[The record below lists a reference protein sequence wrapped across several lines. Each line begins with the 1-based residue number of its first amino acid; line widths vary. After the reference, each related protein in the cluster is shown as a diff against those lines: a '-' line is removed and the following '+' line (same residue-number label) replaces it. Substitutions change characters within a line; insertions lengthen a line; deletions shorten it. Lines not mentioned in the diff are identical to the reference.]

1 MGATAAQEKPT
12 DIYRLPDAKVLEEAG
27 QLQVLDKDG
36 NKVDLKSFYTNQPTG
51 EKQLIVF
58 IRHFL
63 CGFCEEYVR
72 ALARDLPPKLLESV
86 DTKLTIVGCGD
97 HTLIADYATRTGCPY
112 PIYCDPSRATYEK
125 LGMVC
130 SLNQKGK
137 PDYLSRSQLSL
148 IKSSLFTALG
158 MGVGKAWK
166 AGKISQN
173 GGEWVFKDG
182 TVEWCRRMQH
192 TADHAEIP
200 ELKTVL
206 GL

>member
-1 MGATAAQEKPT
+1 
-12 DIYRLPDAKVLEEAG
+12 
-27 QLQVLDKDG
+27 
-36 NKVDLKSFYTNQPTG
+36 
-51 EKQLIVF
+51 
-58 IRHFL
+58 
-63 CGFCEEYVR
+63 
-72 ALARDLPPKLLESV
+72 LESV
-86 DTKLTIVGCGD
+86 DTKLTIIGCGD

-166 AGKISQN
+166 AGKISRKSSLYHS
-173 GGEWVFKDG
+173 VF
-182 TVEWCRRMQH
+182 
-192 TADHAEIP
+192 AIP
-200 ELKTVL
+200 SLS
-206 GL
+206 